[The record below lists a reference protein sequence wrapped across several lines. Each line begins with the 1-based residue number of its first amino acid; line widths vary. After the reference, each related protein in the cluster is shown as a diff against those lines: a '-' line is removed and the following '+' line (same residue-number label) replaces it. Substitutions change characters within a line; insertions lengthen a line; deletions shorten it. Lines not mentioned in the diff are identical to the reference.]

1 MALIDT
7 ASGSLYGGEGNDTL
21 QINSVDFDLRGARD
35 FSGFEVIAIN
45 AVADVSL
52 MANQISGL
60 TVTSTQSTPNQKS
73 VVTLSSSVDDQDIFV
88 VNANLD
94 LTNVVDEEID
104 ILFVDYSDTS
114 TAKIAIDENCVLS
127 VSAVQLTNGI
137 GAGLN
142 VTGLGSAIVKGSI
155 SVSAAN
161 ALAGDLTG
169 VVTATINENTMA
181 ALNDLSDSDQ
191 ENAYTVTVTD
201 SAVAAADLNTLDGK
215 TSVNID
221 AAGVATLTG
230 TAADVATALSS
241 STIDTSG
248 AVAATLD
255 AGTAAAADLNT
266 IGDNSA
272 SVDATAITT
281 ITGTVAAALSAT
293 GDQANIDTAGDVAIT
308 LDAETATSADLT
320 TLNGYTTGQIN
331 AAAITQIEGSTA
343 SFNTLLTARS
353 NAEIVLA
360 ANFNAVVT
368 GASLVADLV
377 KIDNATTGTLTI
389 EAITDQYLS
398 LTSLPATRPDLL
410 TATTGTVTATGTTF
424 ADSINL
430 SNLGTLKAVTIN
442 AGLGNDAV
450 TGTGLG
456 DVLNG
461 QGGADSLN
469 GGGGDDTLNGGSGA
483 DSFFFEKVSD
493 STINTTSTSASGF
506 DSVYFDSADSFVFL
520 ETVNNTST
528 LLNIDHAQQSPIA
541 TGQSMASTGTGVL
554 GQLNSAFQIGDDS
567 SNNVEAALVTFSG
580 GEKFVVVDANSDGQ
594 ITSSDYILQV
604 FGTTNALNLTDG
616 YLIIT

>member
-1 MALIDT
+1 
-7 ASGSLYGGEGNDTL
+7 
-21 QINSVDFDLRGARD
+21 
-35 FSGFEVIAIN
+35 
-45 AVADVSL
+45 

-73 VVTLSSSVDDQDIFV
+73 VITLSSSVDNQDIFV

-94 LTNVVDEEID
+94 LTNVVDEEIV

-201 SAVAAADLNTLDGK
+201 SAVAAADLNTLDAK

-343 SFNTLLTARS
+343 SFNTLLTASR

-541 TGQSMASTGTGVL
+541 TGQSIASTGTGVL